1 MKALWLKITKRLVL
15 KNSQTGDE
23 TSLEQRMH
31 QVQEAM
37 SIIRNNSDLKIE
49 EILEL
54 FPKTTEHLN
63 EMKEHICSS
72 LDDHSDRLKI
82 MRTQIDKHSNQ
93 TMKLRK
99 QKRQARNKRM
109 LIKTNKNCDICFCP
123 ALKQSN

>member
-15 KNSQTGDE
+15 KNSQSGDG

-54 FPKTTEHLN
+54 FP
-63 EMKEHICSS
+63 
-72 LDDHSDRLKI
+72 
-82 MRTQIDKHSNQ
+82 
-93 TMKLRK
+93 
-99 QKRQARNKRM
+99 
-109 LIKTNKNCDICFCP
+109 
-123 ALKQSN
+123 